1 MRGMQWLI
9 GTLSA
14 LILCGGMLAPAA
26 AGADKSSELN
36 RVMAEMKA
44 AMQVNADRV
53 EVARTKCGELRHQV
67 LLLKE
72 EIASERRRSGVGSFG
87 GGLQVKRIAN
97 NLKLI
102 QQLTAYIDQLELKVA
117 DFQAANLRLEFLA
130 RQAEDDLLMLK
141 TLNDADIA
149 RLTRRIRSALDEYA
163 LQAEKPLIV
172 VSELRFRNIE
182 ALWRE
187 VPLEPRR

>member
-1 MRGMQWLI
+1 MRGMRWLI
-9 GTLSA
+9 GTLSV
-14 LILCGGMLAPAA
+14 LVLWGGTPARA
-26 AGADKSSELN
+26 TAGADKSLELN

-44 AMQVNADRV
+44 ARQINADRA
-53 EVARTKCGELRHQV
+53 EVARAKCDELRHQA
-67 LLLKE
+67 LLLRE
-72 EIASERRRSGVGSFG
+72 EIASERRRSGVGSLA

-102 QQLTAYIDQLELKVA
+102 QQLAAYIDQLELKAA
-117 DFQAANLRLEFLA
+117 DFQAANLRLEFLT

-149 RLTRRIRSALDEYA
+149 RLTRRINGALHEYA

-182 ALWRE
+182 ALWKE
-187 VPLEPRR
+187 SILEPQR